1 MTTYI
6 DGKAVGVGTIR
17 AEIGVSG
24 VVLHDSTL
32 KGNGNTEPLGVDTE
46 VIATKEDL
54 QNIGAE
60 GCVKKSGDTMTG
72 DLVFDGHGASETGP
86 EIKFVGLGP
95 NPSYGKEYMT
105 TISTFRGAGFNI
117 KTYVDG
123 KSQAVLGFSDGF
135 WGYSHI
141 NDKMLNSGAGLY
153 PWKATYTKVL
163 NAGNKVV
170 GDVTS
175 ESSGDLI
182 VPTEGG
188 TLARIEDLQ
197 NATTALNAEIAS
209 KASKET
215 TKLLTTA
222 VNDINDVLA
231 DKQDKLTAGENITIE
246 DGVISATGGGG
257 DYLPLSGGTLT
268 GPITFEWSG
277 RYMATKHVVLK
288 GQYYRTDTGT
298 FEYSD
303 ILTLLPSGEITVSGV
318 INSGA
323 LYPKR
328 NNSGQIGGPYLKWE
342 SLYVTKI
349 NNGADIA
356 VPTTGGTMALKEDID
371 AAVGDI
377 STALTAI
384 LGE

>member
-1 MTTYI
+1 MTTYL
-6 DGKAVGVGTIR
+6 GEKAVGVGTIR

-54 QNIGAE
+54 QNIRAE

-105 TISTFRGAGFNI
+105 TISTVRGAGFNI

-123 KSQAVLGFSDGF
+123 KSQDVLGFSDGF

-141 NDKMLNSGAGLY
+141 NDKMLNNGSILY
-153 PWKATYTKVL
+153 PWKTTYTKVL
-163 NAGNKVV
+163 NAGSKIV
-170 GDVTS
+170 GDTTS
-175 ESSGDLI
+175 EFSGNLI

-197 NATTALNAEIAS
+197 NATTTLNARI
-209 KASKET
+209 
-215 TKLLTTA
+215 
-222 VNDINDVLA
+222 A

-246 DGVISATGGGG
+246 DGVISATG
-257 DYLPLSGGTLT
+257 SGSVSIVHDSTLT
-268 GPITFEWSG
+268 G
-277 RYMATKHVVLK
+277 A
-288 GQYYRTDTGT
+288 GT
-298 FEYSD
+298 SESPLGVSESVKDEIAGKAPKETVEALTTAVND
-303 ILTLLPSGEITVSGV
+303 IYT
-318 INSGA
+318 
-323 LYPKR
+323 
-328 NNSGQIGGPYLKWE
+328 QI
-342 SLYVTKI
+342 
-349 NNGADIA
+349 
-356 VPTTGGTMALKEDID
+356 
-371 AAVGDI
+371 GDI

>member
-1 MTTYI
+1 MTTYL
-6 DGKAVGVGTIR
+6 GEKAVGVGTIR

-72 DLVFDGHGASETGP
+72 DLVFDGHGAPETGP

-105 TISTFRGAGFNI
+105 TISTVRGAGFNI

-123 KSQAVLGFSDGF
+123 KSQDVLGFSDGF

-175 ESSGDLI
+175 EPSGDLI
-182 VPTEGG
+182 VPSEGG

-257 DYLPLSGGTLT
+257 DYLPLSGGALT
-268 GPITFEWSG
+268 GDLAFKSGIYTYKFEPTSYADLNLKVYSSSSLVGTWRFSALG
-277 RYMATKHVVLK
+277 FSYNKNNLAELGTSTYRWKTVYTK
-288 GQYYRTDTGT
+288 T
-298 FEYSD
+298 
-303 ILTLLPSGEITVSGV
+303 
-318 INSGA
+318 
-323 LYPKR
+323 
-328 NNSGQIGGPYLKWE
+328 
-342 SLYVTKI
+342 I

-356 VPTTGGTMALKEDID
+356 IPTTGGTMALKEDID